1 MGAAVLSV
9 ALCAATY
16 PAYASWVNS
25 LPPDGQSSA
34 VVAKAPDVTDPSQYV
49 SADGHD
55 HNHDDPATKNAVSRV
70 KQTSATKDPTTA
82 EQAAAAKAAVKAQRA
97 EKDPTLVT
105 APAPPARTAVPADR
119 YAMAGGCYALQDV
132 ASKKWVTRTGS
143 TFAATGASV
152 SSAVP
157 LTFQA
162 SDLGTY
168 LLYGKDTT
176 FVTTSGG
183 GAVQTAATPSAAA
196 EWVVRKTS
204 RGFTF
209 TQPGT
214 ALAVTKGAV
223 AQGTAAPFALRTT
236 TGCAKYPEIQTNVK
250 GGPFAGTSPF
260 QEVRGYLDAHTH
272 GMAFEFLGGDVHCGR
287 PWHPYGVAYALQDC
301 PDHKLANGAGAVL
314 ENFTRSGVPV
324 GTHDPVGWPTFK
336 DWPAPDSLTHEG
348 TYYKWLERSWRGGQ
362 RILVNLLVENN
373 QLCNLY
379 PLKRNSCDDMTSLRL
394 QADDMR
400 KLERYVDAQSGGPGK
415 GWYRIVTDPWQARK
429 VINQGKLAVVMGI
442 ETSVLFGCSSKLDKP
457 TCTSGQIDQQLD
469 EVHAM
474 GVRQMELVNK
484 FDNGLAGVAGD
495 SGGVAPLV
503 NLANFLETGTFWN
516 MQKCPAGADGV
527 QDRTQLTAVPDAVPA
542 DVQDALFGAIAK
554 LYLPIALPIYQSGPT
569 CNTRGLTSL
578 GDHTIERMAA
588 KHMIFDPDHMS
599 VNARKA
605 SLDVTEKLR
614 YPGVV
619 SSHSWSTP
627 DAYPRIYKAGGVIT
641 PYAGDS
647 TGFVDKWKQHLG
659 WADPRYYFGFGY
671 GADINGLGA
680 QGNPRGA
687 DAKNKV
693 TYPFKGLGGVTID
706 KNVSGQRVYDIN
718 TDGVAQYGLYP
729 DWIEDLRRL
738 GGQDIV
744 DDMARGSEAYLQ
756 MWERAEGATT
766 DACRD
771 TSVRRSDTSLTRLAK
786 KGTSVRDVVLKAGQP
801 HQRLGTTFRYCAW
814 KGTSR
819 TVKRTVT
826 VTFTKA
832 GTVSKVV

>member
-16 PAYASWVNS
+16 PAYASWVNG

-34 VVAKAPDVTDPSQYV
+34 VAAAAPDVTDPSQYV
-49 SADGHD
+49 SGDGHD

-70 KQTSATKDPTTA
+70 KQTSATKDTTTA

-105 APAPPARTAVPADR
+105 APAAPARTAVPADR

-132 ASKKWVTRTGS
+132 ASKKWVTRSGS

-176 FVTTSGG
+176 FVATSGA

-196 EWVVRKTS
+196 EWVVQKTS
-204 RGFTF
+204 KGFTF
-209 TQPGT
+209 TQSKT

-250 GGPFAGTSPF
+250 GGPFGGTSPF

-373 QLCNLY
+373 QLCKIY
-379 PLKRNSCDDMTSLRL
+379 PVKRNSCDDMTSLRL

-400 KLERYVDAQSGGPGK
+400 KLERYIDAQSGGPGK
-415 GWYRIVTDPWQARK
+415 GWYRIVTDPW
-429 VINQGKLAVVMGI
+429 
-442 ETSVLFGCSSKLDKP
+442 
-457 TCTSGQIDQQLD
+457 
-469 EVHAM
+469 
-474 GVRQMELVNK
+474 
-484 FDNGLAGVAGD
+484 
-495 SGGVAPLV
+495 
-503 NLANFLETGTFWN
+503 
-516 MQKCPAGADGV
+516 
-527 QDRTQLTAVPDAVPA
+527 
-542 DVQDALFGAIAK
+542 
-554 LYLPIALPIYQSGPT
+554 
-569 CNTRGLTSL
+569 
-578 GDHTIERMAA
+578 
-588 KHMIFDPDHMS
+588 
-599 VNARKA
+599 
-605 SLDVTEKLR
+605 
-614 YPGVV
+614 
-619 SSHSWSTP
+619 
-627 DAYPRIYKAGGVIT
+627 
-641 PYAGDS
+641 
-647 TGFVDKWKQHLG
+647 
-659 WADPRYYFGFGY
+659 
-671 GADINGLGA
+671 
-680 QGNPRGA
+680 
-687 DAKNKV
+687 
-693 TYPFKGLGGVTID
+693 
-706 KNVSGQRVYDIN
+706 
-718 TDGVAQYGLYP
+718 
-729 DWIEDLRRL
+729 
-738 GGQDIV
+738 
-744 DDMARGSEAYLQ
+744 
-756 MWERAEGATT
+756 
-766 DACRD
+766 
-771 TSVRRSDTSLTRLAK
+771 
-786 KGTSVRDVVLKAGQP
+786 
-801 HQRLGTTFRYCAW
+801 
-814 KGTSR
+814 
-819 TVKRTVT
+819 
-826 VTFTKA
+826 
-832 GTVSKVV
+832 

>member
-1 MGAAVLSV
+1 M
-9 ALCAATY
+9 LCAATY
-16 PAYASWVNS
+16 PAYASWVNG
-25 LPPDGQSSA
+25 LPPDGAQPA
-34 VVAKAPDVTDPSQYV
+34 PAAAPDVTDTSQYV
-49 SADGHD
+49 ASDGHD
-55 HNHDDPATKNAVSRV
+55 HRHDDPATKNAVSRV
-70 KQTSATKDPTTA
+70 KQTSETKDPTTPR
-82 EQAAAAKAAVKAQRA
+82 EAAAARAAVKAQRA
-97 EKDPTLVT
+97 EPDPRLVT
-105 APAPPARTAVPADR
+105 VPARVRTAVPADR

-132 ASKKWVTRTGS
+132 ASKKWVVRDGGA
-143 TFAATGASV
+143 FAATASTIAAAAPV
-152 SSAVP
+152 R
-157 LTFQA
+157 FQA
-162 SDLGTY
+162 TDLGTY
-168 LLYGKDTT
+168 LLYGQDKT
-176 FVTTSGG
+176 VAASSGAD
-183 GAVQTAATPSAAA
+183 AVGSAEAPSPAA
-196 EWVVRKTS
+196 EWTVRRTS

-209 TQPGT
+209 AQPDAPGLAVSQGVVKRGT
-214 ALAVTKGAV
+214 AT
-223 AQGTAAPFALRTT
+223 PFALRTT
-236 TGCAKYPEIQTNVK
+236 TGCATYPEIDVNVK
-250 GGPFAGTSPF
+250 GGPFGGTSPF

-287 PWHPYGVAYALQDC
+287 PWHKYGVAYALVDC
-301 PDHKLANGAGAVL
+301 PDHQVANGAGAVL
-314 ENFTRSGVPV
+314 ENFMRTGAPV
-324 GTHDPVGWPTFK
+324 GMHDPVGWPTFK

-373 QLCNLY
+373 QLCQIY

-394 QADDMR
+394 QAHDMR
-400 KLERYVDAQSGGPGK
+400 MLERYVDAQNGGPGK

-429 VINQGKLAVVMGI
+429 VINEGKLAVVMGI
-442 ETSVLFGCSSKLDKP
+442 ETSVLFGCSAKLDKP
-457 TCTSGQIDQQLD
+457 TCTAAQIDEQLD
-469 EVHAM
+469 QVHRM

-516 MQKCPAGADGV
+516 MQKCPAGASGV
-527 QDRTQLTAVPDAVPA
+527 EDRTQLTAVPDAVPA

-569 CNTRGLTSL
+569 CNTRGLTTL
-578 GDHTIERMAA
+578 GDHTIQRMAA

-599 VNARKA
+599 VAARKA
-605 SLDVTEKLR
+605 SLDVTEKLK

-627 DAYPRIYKAGGVIT
+627 DAYPRIYRAGGVIT

-647 TGFVDKWKQHLG
+647 SGFVEKWKQHLA

-687 DAKNKV
+687 DAKNAV
-693 TYPFKGLGGVTID
+693 TYPFKGLGGVTIN
-706 KNVSGQRVYDIN
+706 KNVSGKRVYDIN
-718 TDGVAQYGLYP
+718 VDGVAQYGLYP
-729 DWIEDLRRL
+729 DWIEDLRRQA
-738 GGQDIV
+738 GQDIV

-771 TSVRRSDTSLTRLAK
+771 PSVRRSDATVKKLAA

-801 HQRLGTTFRYCAW
+801 HTRLGTTFTYCTW
-814 KGTSR
+814 KGTSKK
-819 TVKRTVT
+819 TSRTVT
-826 VTFTKA
+826 VSFTPS
-832 GTVSKVV
+832 GRVSKVV